1 MNPIKA
7 CLEVLQTT
15 SSILATPTNSN
26 LRALHS
32 SNAVDNS
39 RRQDRVPGQG
49 GFAAGAA
56 RGAEDR
62 EQRRHDPALQSQVHE
77 VSINLFASFR
87 ADLTFFLFFSNELI
101 KIRPPVGILKP
112 GGSATVRLLLLTK
125 EDLPEDDR
133 QYVAVYNHDTE
144 DSNTKARMQWDMVKK
159 EQGIKR
165 LYVRFERE

>member
-1 MNPIKA
+1 MTPIKA
-7 CLEVLQTT
+7 RLDVHRIT

-32 SNAVDNS
+32 SNAGDNS

-77 VSINLFASFR
+77 
-87 ADLTFFLFFSNELI
+87 
-101 KIRPPVGILKP
+101 
-112 GGSATVRLLLLTK
+112 
-125 EDLPEDDR
+125 
-133 QYVAVYNHDTE
+133 Q
-144 DSNTKARMQWDMVKK
+144 
-159 EQGIKR
+159 
-165 LYVRFERE
+165 

>member
-1 MNPIKA
+1 MTATTMESSSRTKNMLTQCRA
-7 CLEVLQTT
+7 FEMSCWAVRLQQ
-15 SSILATPTNSN
+15 LQPTPTF
-26 LRALHS
+26 ALFTLQML
-32 SNAVDNS
+32 VTTPD
-39 RRQDRVPGQG
+39 DRIVFPVK
-49 GFAAGAA
+49 
-56 RGAEDR
+56 EDSPP
-62 EQRRHDPALQSQVHE
+62 EPLVELKIENKGDTIQLYKVKCT
-77 VSINLFASFR
+77 N
-87 ADLTFFLFFSNELI
+87 NELI

>member
-1 MNPIKA
+1 MFCCFDMN
-7 CLEVLQTT
+7 CCDFYT
-15 SSILATPTNSN
+15 TPTNSN
-26 LRALHS
+26 LCALHS
-32 SNAVDNS
+32 SNAGDNS

-62 EQRRHDPALQSQVHE
+62 EQRRHDPALQSQVH
-77 VSINLFASFR
+77 
-87 ADLTFFLFFSNELI
+87 ELI